1 MQDIPRTAFI
11 LIADVFVVAFLI
23 MLLAGCVATPTRNQF
38 RNGDFDSHM
47 ASSKEAEGTADVVQM
62 HGPRSDASERIAYYP
77 AV

>member
-1 MQDIPRTAFI
+1 MHDIPRTVFI

-47 ASSKEAEGTADVVQM
+47 ASSNEAEGAADVVQM
-62 HGPRSDASERIAYYP
+62 HGPRPDASERIAYSP
-77 AV
+77 AI